1 MTCGVVTPEY
11 NSNLTCLIFMLR
23 NLHVSQFAP
32 ASIMSSPLIHE
43 KVWFE
48 KNKYDEAE
56 RLYYENL
63 VKVRQIWQVRRF
75 IHAMKQLID
84 LK

>member
-1 MTCGVVTPEY
+1 LP
-11 NSNLTCLIFMLR
+11 NF
-23 NLHVSQFAP
+23 HVKKFTYVLQFAP
-32 ASIMSSPLIHE
+32 ASVMSSPLIHE

-63 VKVRQIWQVRRF
+63 VKVRQIWQVTRF
-75 IHAMKQLID
+75 IHGLKQLKD